1 MGRRV
6 LSRQTISAYSESDS
20 EGEEKE
26 EEDEEDGFIKQP
38 RHNVKEGEEKK
49 KKKRLII
56 SQLLQS
62 GSVQPVRMI
71 RMDLVRDL
79 KSKGST

>member
-49 KKKRLII
+49 KRR
-56 SQLLQS
+56 
-62 GSVQPVRMI
+62 GSLSANCYRAAACS
-71 RMDLVRDL
+71 L
-79 KSKGST
+79 SE

>member
-49 KKKRLII
+49 RLII

>member
-49 KKKRLII
+49 KRRR
-56 SQLLQS
+56 
-62 GSVQPVRMI
+62 GSLSANCYRAAACS
-71 RMDLVRDL
+71 L
-79 KSKGST
+79 SE